1 MRDKHGNYGTTSKLV
16 VTPINHTAI
25 ELQQKRDN

>member
-1 MRDKHGNYGTTSKLV
+1 MRDKHDNYGTTSKLV
-16 VTPINHTAI
+16 VTPISYTSI